1 MPSLEVYFLKTK
13 SFVGMTSFEAI
24 FCILETEQ
32 MSKYVSVLEKGLF
45 YHRRN
50 KCRKG
55 ERKEPHCIGF
65 SERHQCELLTS
76 TEHIFT
82 CWV

>member
-13 SFVGMTSFEAI
+13 SFVGMTSFELC
-24 FCILETEQ
+24 FRTEQ
-32 MSKYVSVLEKGLF
+32 MSKYVSVLEKGF
-45 YHRRN
+45 IFFN
-50 KCRKG
+50 IGETNVEKG
-55 ERKEPHCIGF
+55 KEKNPIVLDL

-82 CWV
+82 RWV